1 MRPIDVER
9 VSVGECV
16 DRYVEMVRAKT
27 VTGALS
33 SGTAEVY
40 ARDAATFAELA
51 GADRVLDDLTGE
63 DVDAVLLRFARK
75 PDGRRSRGGV
85 GAGGSGAGGGVQS
98 AASQARFR
106 RSVSALFRY
115 AVVAGWVQLNPMEA
129 VTVRPRHRGGLRAER
144 RALTVEQ
151 AEGLLGAARG
161 LVDSGGAGRRVD
173 QRTELRDGLIVLLL
187 AAVGPR
193 VSELTRANVE
203 DFFVNGGTRYW
214 RVFGKGGRTRDVP
227 LPGPVVEVLDAYLA
241 EGRGLL
247 DRGREPKA
255 LLLSWRGR
263 RLARGDVQG
272 VIDRVLARVEPGR
285 RRSVTPHG
293 LRHTTATHLL
303 AAATDMD
310 AVRRVLG
317 HADLATLGRYR
328 DELPGELEAAMRVHP
343 LLGSVVR
350 GGSVAGVSDPAEV
363 GGLGEAGVPDAV
375 GGEGD
380 GGGGERDDEGAS
392 EVVAG
397 VPSPGGEGGG
407 DGDAHEGGAAFE

>member
-1 MRPIDVER
+1 MTVAE
-9 VSVGECV
+9 SA
-16 DRYVEMVRAKT
+16 DRYAEMVRAKT
-27 VTGALS
+27 STGALTPR
-33 SGTAEVY
+33 TAEVY
-40 ARDAATFAELA
+40 VRDVLTFAELA
-51 GADRVLDDLTGE
+51 GGGRVLDDLTGQ
-63 DVDAVLLRFARK
+63 DVDEVLLAFARK
-75 PDGRRSRGGV
+75 PDGRRRA
-85 GAGGSGAGGGVQS
+85 GAVVRPVEGPVQS

-106 RSVSALFRY
+106 RSVSAFFKY
-115 AVVAGWVQLNPMEA
+115 AVVAGWVQLDPMRA
-129 VTVRPRHRGGLRAER
+129 VTVRSVQRGGLRAER

-161 LVDSGGAGRRVD
+161 LAEVGVEGGTAGGGGRRRAD

-193 VSELTRANVE
+193 VSELTAANVE

-214 RVFGKGGRTRDVP
+214 RIFGKGGRTRDVP
-227 LPGPVVEVLDAYLA
+227 LPGPVVEVLDAYVA
-241 EGRGLL
+241 RGRGGL
-247 DRGREPKA
+247 DRGVEPKA

-263 RLARGDVQG
+263 RLARGDVQA
-272 VIDRVLARVEPGR
+272 VIDRVLARVEAGR

-343 LLGSVVR
+343 LLGSV
-350 GGSVAGVSDPAEV
+350 
-363 GGLGEAGVPDAV
+363 
-375 GGEGD
+375 EGRRD
-380 GGGGERDDEGAS
+380 G
-392 EVVAG
+392 
-397 VPSPGGEGGG
+397 
-407 DGDAHEGGAAFE
+407 

>member
-1 MRPIDVER
+1 M
-9 VSVGECV
+9 GESV

-27 VTGALS
+27 VTGALAP
-33 SGTAEVY
+33 GTAEVY
-40 ARDAATFAELA
+40 ARDAVTFAALA
-51 GADRVLDDLTGE
+51 GADRVLDDLAGA

-75 PDGRRSRGGV
+75 PDGRRS
-85 GAGGSGAGGGVQS
+85 GSGSVEAAPGGAVQS
-98 AASQARFR
+98 ASSQARFR

-115 AVVAGWVQLNPMEA
+115 AVVAGWVQLDPMQA

-161 LVDSGGAGRRVD
+161 LADAGAVSGRRAD

-227 LPGPVVEVLDAYLA
+227 LPGPVVEVLDVYVA
-241 EGRGLL
+241 EGRVLL

-343 LLGSVVR
+343 LLGAV
-350 GGSVAGVSDPAEV
+350 GSEPAEF
-363 GGLGEAGVPDAV
+363 GGLGEAVLPDAV

-407 DGDAHEGGAAFE
+407 DDDAHEGGAAFE